1 MVNSVWWSLFGEF
14 HRIPRDSTVF
24 TLEQEVSPTCSF
36 FLRVSVEFTTG
47 FTFEQALSQPT
58 SGFFLWVSV
67 VNSMG
72 FKVPFSYEYPWDSP
86 LSKRRQLFLMSFLG
100 FPGKLHRLLT
110 RTALKQPTHLL
121 KAKHHYRPYLSAWLE
136 KLPSCFDEKTS
147 SIAIIF
153 W

>member
-1 MVNSVWWSLFGEF
+1 MTGQCALHSFHGHMGFTFELAGGVAAASMSLYLISFHGEF
-14 HRIPRDSTVF
+14 YMVKSIWWIPQDSTVF

-36 FLRVSVEFTTG
+36 FLRESVEFTTG

-72 FKVPFSYEYPWDSP
+72 FKVAFSYEYPWDSP

-100 FPGKLHRLLT
+100 FPRKLRRLLT
-110 RTALKQPTHLL
+110 RTALNNP
-121 KAKHHYRPYLSAWLE
+121 PI
-136 KLPSCFDEKTS
+136 C
-147 SIAIIF
+147 
-153 W
+153 